1 MSIKRFY
8 TTTFTVTRQTWTGDS
23 SALVSQ
29 GTFKGHIQQAGADIM
44 QQYEGLRLTKAW
56 IIWCAADT
64 DVEEGDRIT
73 QGSDTYDVRFI
84 ENRNVGS
91 NGHLHLICEKHDV

>member
-1 MSIKRFY
+1 MSIKRFF
-8 TTTFTVTRQTWTGDS
+8 TTSFTVTRQTWTGDS

-29 GTFKGHIQQAGADIM
+29 GTFDGHIQQASADIM

-56 IIWCAADT
+56 IIWCAPT
-64 DVEEGDRIT
+64 VDVEEGDRIT

-84 ENRNVGS
+84 ENRNMGA
-91 NGHLHLICEKHDV
+91 NAHLHLICEKHAI